1 MQSSQKRCVVATERS
16 ITAFYRNRLRSKVVS
31 HKVSTELTPRSGIHG
46 AVPHLLHTSALLGA
60 Q

>member
-1 MQSSQKRCVVATERS
+1 MQSSQKRCVVAERS
-16 ITAFYRNRLRSKVVS
+16 ITASYRNRRRSKAVS